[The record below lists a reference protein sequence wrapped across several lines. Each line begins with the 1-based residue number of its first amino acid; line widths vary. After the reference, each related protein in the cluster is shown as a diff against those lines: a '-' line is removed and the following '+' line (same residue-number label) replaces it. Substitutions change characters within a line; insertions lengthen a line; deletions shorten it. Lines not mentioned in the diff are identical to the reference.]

1 MANSRAA
8 QSLGQTRQMSGTSL
22 DEIRRHLRWFA
33 DEHAATIS
41 PLYSYLAGHAADD
54 DEIAGL
60 LTAAP
65 SAQAADATLLLA
77 AVQRVLQAEP
87 FHELTNYYPSLGGS
101 YGPDGA
107 LWPLFRAFTLER
119 AARVRSLI
127 SSRVTQTNEV
137 RRAALL
143 YPAVALVAKAAR
155 GPVALLEVGTSA
167 GLLLGMDTFSYRY
180 QTEQGQVVAGPTRS
194 SVGLHCALALAPGA
208 TLPAIPKRL
217 SVGARIGLDAHPVDL
232 TDEDE
237 YAWLEACIWPDQPE
251 RLRLFGAAATAQRK
265 SPPTLVQGDAVD
277 DLRSVAERL
286 PAELPVVVITSN
298 VLWLFDADR
307 RAAFLAELGALA
319 ERRAVWWVSQE
330 GYKAAMELL
339 LPDRDDLVSAVGEST
354 FGVLGLVSW
363 KNGSP
368 VARALAKTAWHGE
381 RMEWLPDSG
390 PA

>member
-1 MANSRAA
+1 
-8 QSLGQTRQMSGTSL
+8 MSGASL

-33 DEHAATIS
+33 DVHAATIS
-41 PLYSYLAGHAADD
+41 PLYSHLAGHAADD

-60 LTAAP
+60 LTDA
-65 SAQAADATLLLA
+65 SSVQAANATLLLS

-101 YGPDGA
+101 YGPDGST
-107 LWPLFRAFTLER
+107 WPIFRSFVLER
-119 AARVRSLI
+119 ASRVRSLI
-127 SSRVTQTNEV
+127 ASRVTQTNEV

-143 YPAVALVAKAAR
+143 YPAVAMVAKAAR

-180 QTEQGQVVAGPTRS
+180 QTEQSGQVVAGPTRS

-208 TLPAIPKRL
+208 TLPAIPKKL

-232 TDEDE
+232 ADEDE

-251 RLRLFGAAATAQRK
+251 RLRLFGAAAAAQRK
-265 SPPTLVQGDAVD
+265 SPPELVRGDAVD
-277 DLRSVAERL
+277 DLRSVAARL

-298 VLWLFDADR
+298 VLWLFDSDR

-319 ERRAVWWVSQE
+319 AERPVWWASQE
-330 GYKAAMELL
+330 GYKDTLEQL
-339 LPDRDDLVSAVGEST
+339 LPGRADLAAARGAPT

-363 KNGSP
+363 ENGRP
-368 VARALAKTAWHGE
+368 AARALARTAWHGE
-381 RMEWLPDSG
+381 RMEWLP
-390 PA
+390 